1 VSVACRSREP
11 APVAPAAPRV
21 WLVDPDPAMQGSV
34 SWLLRHLGVDLRVF
48 RYGRE
53 FLEAA
58 EIAPPGCVL
67 VDVDLPD
74 VSGLE
79 VLREVRARTG
89 GKLPVIVLASAPDV
103 NLAVQALRDG
113 AADFFEKPFLGAA
126 LTRRVEAA
134 LGETR
139 DDDPAREPGRG

>member
-1 VSVACRSREP
+1 MTR
-11 APVAPAAPRV
+11 AARV

-34 SWLLRHLGVDLRVF
+34 SWLLRHLPVELLVY
-48 RYGRE
+48 RYGRD
-53 FLEAA
+53 FLTGA
-58 EIAPPGCVL
+58 EVSPPGCVL
-67 VDVDLPD
+67 VDADLPD

-79 VLREVRARTG
+79 VLRAVRAQAAGRV
-89 GKLPVIVLASAPDV
+89 PVIVLASAPDV

-134 LGETR
+134 LAEAEAGATS
-139 DDDPAREPGRG
+139 REPENG